1 MLTPLKLTR
10 KTIKLQNC
18 TSDAC
23 ISAVRVFYR
32 GNAGVHTLRWI
43 TSMEKK
49 PSKRSTKG
57 RLSNAQIAM
66 QDSQLVDL
74 ESSTDARSIASLSKF
89 NKRGCRKGS
98 IKPRR
103 NYISRSE
110 KRKARA

>member
-1 MLTPLKLTR
+1 
-10 KTIKLQNC
+10 
-18 TSDAC
+18 
-23 ISAVRVFYR
+23 
-32 GNAGVHTLRWI
+32 
-43 TSMEKK
+43 MEKK